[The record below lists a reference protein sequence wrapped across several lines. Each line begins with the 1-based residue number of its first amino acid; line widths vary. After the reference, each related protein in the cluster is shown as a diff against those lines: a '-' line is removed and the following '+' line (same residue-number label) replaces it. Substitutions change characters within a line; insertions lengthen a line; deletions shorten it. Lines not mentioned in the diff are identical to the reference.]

1 MINIPS
7 YNEDPSYRYKMP
19 KLATKIEG
27 RGNGIKTNLVN
38 MAAVASAIK
47 SPPDYVTKFFGCEL
61 GAQSRWEASTEK
73 SIVNGAHEQP
83 EMQKLLDKYLE
94 KYVLCYKC
102 KLPELDMAV
111 KKGMICAK
119 CAACGWSGDLDNVHK
134 VSTYIVGH
142 PPDGS
147 HGQSASAASKKDRKK
162 AKAPEV
168 DVPTDGL
175 VVGFTSDEDEE
186 AEGKPLSRSS
196 SAEDKEKKA
205 KKEKKEK
212 KSKEGKEA
220 KEGKSKK
227 EKKVKKEKKDDKKD
241 PDEKN
246 TDSFSDDY
254 PEDK

>member
-1 MINIPS
+1 
-7 YNEDPSYRYKMP
+7 MP
-19 KLATKIEG
+19 RLVTKIEG

-61 GAQSRWEASTEK
+61 GAQSRWEAANEK

-83 EMQKLLDKYLE
+83 EMQKLLDKFLE

-111 KKGMICAK
+111 KKGIICAK

-147 HGQSASAASKKDRKK
+147 HGQSASAASKKDKKK

-168 DVPTDGL
+168 DLAPDGL
-175 VVGFTSDEDEE
+175 VGGFTSDEDDESE
-186 AEGKPLSRSS
+186 AKPLSRSS
-196 SAEDKEKKA
+196 STEDKE
-205 KKEKKEK
+205 
-212 KSKEGKEA
+212 
-220 KEGKSKK
+220 KK
-227 EKKVKKEKKDDKKD
+227 EKKVKKEKKSKDGKEPKEGKVKKEKKVKKDKKD
-241 PDEKN
+241 SEEKN

-254 PEDK
+254 PDEH